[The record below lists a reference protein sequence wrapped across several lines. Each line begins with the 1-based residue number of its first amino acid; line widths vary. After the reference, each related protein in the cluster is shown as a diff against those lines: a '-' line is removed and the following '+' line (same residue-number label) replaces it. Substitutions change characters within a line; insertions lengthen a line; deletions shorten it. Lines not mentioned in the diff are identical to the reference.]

1 MLFANGAIEQTGH
14 ITCRRALDE
23 ADEHGHD
30 RARGKHDVAALI
42 GAGDDGD
49 RDDDAKHEAEPR
61 AGADAVNGCADHDRD
76 QHERHGERAD
86 LDEAAEQLQHDDDGG
101 EECKPSQTP
110 GLTIAVVHF

>member
-1 MLFANGAIEQTGH
+1 MLFADGAIERTGNE
-14 ITCRRALDE
+14 TGRRALDE

-30 RARGKHDVAALI
+30 RARGKHDVTALI

-61 AGADAVNGCADHDRD
+61 AGAHAVNGCADHDRE
-76 QHERHGERAD
+76 HERHGERAD